1 MSNISVFQTIARCG
15 VVPVI
20 AIDSVEAAIPLA
32 DALLEG
38 GLPLVEITF
47 RTSAAAEVIE
57 NICRHRPELLV
68 GAGTVVTTDNLK
80 TATSCGAKFAVAPG
94 LNPGI
99 VDRAKQAGLPFV
111 PGVCTPSDIEQA
123 LALGCTVL
131 KFFPAEASGGIEMIK
146 SLAAPYGH
154 LGVRFMPTGGV
165 NVNNL
170 PAYLAVDAVLAV
182 GGTWIAKREDL
193 AAGKWAEIRERCK
206 RAVEVVA
213 RARGQ

>member
-15 VVPVI
+15 IVPVI

-94 LNPGI
+94 LNPSI
-99 VDRAKQAGLPFV
+99 VDEATQAGLPFV

-165 NVNNL
+165 NMSNL
-170 PAYLAVDAVLAV
+170 AAYLSLDAVVAI
-182 GGTWIAKREDL
+182 GGTWIAKKEDL
-193 AAGKWAEIRERCK
+193 AAGKWADIRERCK